1 MRLNSNRSMGSTE
14 NQYLVLGTWYK
25 VLSTERPYSRLRTLW
40 LGTTLLAVLGG
51 CARSDQRAPSLQT
64 DTVPVLV
71 GAGDIADCRTDGA
84 YRTALLL
91 DSIRGTVFVAGDAGY
106 ATRHDPDPLATCYD
120 ATWGRHRARTRPS
133 PGNHD
138 YSDSGPDRY
147 FNYFGDRAGPR
158 ALGYYSYELGSWHVL
173 SLNSTIRSD
182 SGSPQD
188 AWVRA
193 DLAAHV
199 GRCTIAYMH
208 HPRFS
213 SGPHTER
220 ERLVPLWKTF
230 ARYGVTAVIA
240 GHDHIY
246 ERFAPLTWDGRP
258 DSVNGIRQFVAG
270 TGGADRYIV
279 GDLLPGSEAH
289 SGDAW
294 GLLKL
299 TLLPGRYRW
308 EFIPVERDGFR
319 DRGES
324 SCHVTHAAG

>member
-1 MRLNSNRSMGSTE
+1 M
-14 NQYLVLGTWYK
+14 
-25 VLSTERPYSRLRTLW
+25 
-40 LGTTLLAVLGG
+40 LAVVA
-51 CARSDQRAPSLQT
+51 CARPEERVPAQLADS
-64 DTVPVLV
+64 VPVLV

-106 ATRHDPDPLATCYD
+106 ATRHDPNPLATCYE
-120 ATWGRHRARTRPS
+120 ATWGRHLARTRPS

-138 YSDSGPDRY
+138 YSDGGPGRY
-147 FNYFGDRAGPR
+147 FAYFGDRAGPQQR
-158 ALGYYSYELGSWHVL
+158 GYYSYDLGSWHVL
-173 SLNSTIRSD
+173 ALNTTIRSD

-188 AWVRA
+188 TWLRT
-193 DLAAHV
+193 DLEAHT

-220 ERLVPLWKTF
+220 AQVIPLWKTLNE
-230 ARYGVTAVIA
+230 YGVSVAIA

-246 ERFAPLTWDGRP
+246 ERFAPLDWDGRA

-270 TGGADRYIV
+270 TGGAERYLFR
-279 GDLLPGSEAH
+279 DLLPGSEAH

-299 TLLPGRYRW
+299 TLLSGSYRW
-308 EFIPVERDGFR
+308 EFIPVEKDGFR